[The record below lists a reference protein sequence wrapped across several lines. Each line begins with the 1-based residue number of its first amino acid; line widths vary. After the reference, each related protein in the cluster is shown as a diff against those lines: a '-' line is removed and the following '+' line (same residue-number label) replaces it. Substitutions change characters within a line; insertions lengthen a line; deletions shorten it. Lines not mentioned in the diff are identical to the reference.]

1 MTRYCFALKV
11 RAELQAEYRQRHAA
25 VWPDMLHALRRSG
38 WRNYSL
44 FARPDG
50 LIVGYVEADD
60 LDAAQRAMAATEVNA
75 RWQAEMG
82 RYFVGFDGQRPDEGF
97 ELLEEVFNLD
107 DQLTDLDQ
115 PPAQHQAAQD
125 QAAQHQAAQ
134 HQAAQG
140 T

>member
-50 LIVGYVEADD
+50 LIVGEGR
-60 LDAAQRAMAATEVNA
+60 RAGGVSSPSRRLAGGSGGRPPRASTE
-75 RWQAEMG
+75 
-82 RYFVGFDGQRPDEGF
+82 
-97 ELLEEVFNLD
+97 
-107 DQLTDLDQ
+107 
-115 PPAQHQAAQD
+115 
-125 QAAQHQAAQ
+125 
-134 HQAAQG
+134 
-140 T
+140 